1 MQDVNMTK
9 IKDDWKIKKLSISRN
24 VRASAKEPVVDDLM
38 KLMHRD
44 NAFRSRE
51 RISKFFRST
60 KISDQ
65 IAHNY
70 MMEQIIEHSITEGD

>member
-1 MQDVNMTK
+1 MTK
-9 IKDDWKIKKLSISRN
+9 IENDWKIKKLFTSRN
-24 VRASAKEPVVDDLM
+24 IRASAKEPVVDELM

-44 NAFRSRE
+44 NAFRSRG
-51 RISKFFRST
+51 RISKFIRST